1 MTNVKIQIVSFS
13 YPTNKILKTCNGF
26 VIVSKKKMGHRL
38 AFLRQTVS
46 AFGRP
51 IFSYVLVC
59 YSLTSAVERI
69 SGFAQA
75 SKVLENE
82 VLS

>member
-13 YPTNKILKTCNGF
+13 YPTDKILKTSNGF
-26 VIVSKKKMGHRL
+26 MIVSKTNGTWL
-38 AFLRQTVS
+38 AFLQQTVS

-51 IFSYVLVC
+51 SFSYILVC
-59 YSLTSAVERI
+59 YSLASAVERI
-69 SGFAQA
+69 SGFVQA

-82 VLS
+82 VLY